1 MMQSSHQPYYENF
14 RQKKRLSQVFLSDY
28 SAIADV
34 FDDLDL
40 KGKIVLEIGAGEG
53 AITKV
58 LSKKAKK
65 VIALEIDKELC
76 TILKEKAGEMKN
88 VEIICADAMQASL
101 DYEVIIGFLP
111 YHISSPLLFKIL
123 NSKFKEAVLCVQ
135 KEFALRLVSEV
146 NSGDYSKLS
155 VMAQNLADI
164 DYLQTVPAAAFS
176 PVPKVDSALVYLVKN
191 PKGKLDEAVVSAL
204 FQHKNQSIKKALSHS
219 TQALNKTKQQILD
232 FCKKINSAKRART
245 LSLEEL
251 HEICAKYDAF
261 FS

>member
-1 MMQSSHQPYYENF
+1 MIQNSFQPYFDNF
-14 RQKKRLSQVFLSDY
+14 HQKKRLSQVFLSDY
-28 SAIADV
+28 SAIAEV

-40 KGKIVLEIGAGEG
+40 LGKTVLEIGAGKG

-76 TILKEKAGEMKN
+76 TILKGKTKGLKN

-123 NSKFKEAVLCVQ
+123 NSNFKEAILCVQ
-135 KEFALRLVSEV
+135 KEFALRLVSEI
-146 NSGDYSKLS
+146 NSKDYSKLS

-164 DYLQTVPAAAFS
+164 DYLQTVPASAFS

-191 PKGKLDEAVVSAL
+191 PKGKLDGNVVSAL

-219 TQALNKTKQQILD
+219 GKMLGKTKLQLLE
-232 FCKKINSAKRART
+232 FCKIIQSSKRVRT
-245 LSLEEL
+245 LSLLDL
-251 HEICAKYDAF
+251 HEICLKYDEF